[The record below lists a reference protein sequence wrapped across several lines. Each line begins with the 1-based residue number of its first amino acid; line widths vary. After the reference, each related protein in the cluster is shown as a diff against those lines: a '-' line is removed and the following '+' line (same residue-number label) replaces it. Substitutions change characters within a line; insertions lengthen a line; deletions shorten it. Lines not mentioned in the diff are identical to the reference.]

1 VIKGGSA
8 ELPPLTVGT
17 VQVWQLR
24 LDEVGT
30 YEAVLMPLLTAEEC
44 QRAWRFHFARDR
56 QTFVGT
62 RAVLRILLGAYL
74 GQDPAKI
81 QFHYGA
87 WGKPI
92 LVPEENVKGVEFNVS
107 HSHGLALLAFHREQA
122 VGVDVEMI
130 RADLDLEEMAVRFFS
145 TREVTRLRMLP
156 VEERT
161 AAFFRCWTRKEAF
174 LKACGTGLAL
184 SLSRFSVSLEV
195 DRAELLEA
203 VDRPEE
209 VARWKLVPLS
219 VGGEYAAALAVAA
232 ETVPQVVM
240 QSWEWPGRF

>member
-1 VIKGGSA
+1 
-8 ELPPLTVGT
+8 
-17 VQVWQLR
+17 VQVWQLP
-24 LDEVGT
+24 LDGVSVHES
-30 YEAVLMPLLTAEEC
+30 ALMALLTAEEC

-74 GQDPAKI
+74 DQDPAAI

-87 WGKPI
+87 WGKPM
-92 LVPEENVKGVEFNVS
+92 LVPEENAGGAEFNVS
-107 HSHGLALLAFHREQA
+107 HSHGIALLAFHREQA

-130 RADLDLEEMAVRFFS
+130 RADLDLDEMAVRFFS

-156 VEERT
+156 AEERT

-174 LKACGTGLAL
+174 LKAYGTGLAL
-184 SLSRFSVSLEV
+184 PLSRFSVSLEV
-195 DRAELLEA
+195 ERADLVEA

-209 VARWKLVPLS
+209 VARWKLVPLT
-219 VGGEYAAALAVAA
+219 VGPEYAAALAVACEKA
-232 ETVPQVVM
+232 PRVAM
-240 QSWEWPGRF
+240 QSWNWEQ